1 MNNYKTSNYF
11 EKNKEINSYSTI
23 IEKNDSYYLKVMIFT
38 QSSRVVYRSVLSF
51 WDVEKLC
58 KHTDIRPK
66 DDKQVLM
73 DLNNIKNRYLDSKHG
88 EEIVFYVRD
97 NVDDF
102 ILPNITTVIDTP
114 LRVVYDIDSDE
125 DVNIDIFKE
134 LRENN
139 GCITGLLKLDN
150 NVRFSISDGNH
161 RTYAIHKLVE
171 RKLITGDIE
180 GLYIGVDFYL
190 ETDKEKEKG
199 IFVTLNTTKPIDSS
213 VMSLLRE
220 NDLIAYSVKS
230 LLGINQN
237 YKYVVEHFY
246 PQNDK
251 YIGVDLVND
260 SVSKSNN
267 TVSFNMIKN
276 VISLLSFGMLNAD
289 KKFEEAYSSNK
300 LEYIKFMKRISEFLN
315 YIFDNCEPFNKIDI
329 TKGKIKELRD
339 EYISMTGAGIYIIAG
354 IGHMAI
360 KYECIDIIEVAKVLC
375 TLDWKREVFDENN
388 INKIANPLFVGGI
401 LSEEG
406 KISNNRT
413 AIRGTIERIK
423 KEINLKD
430 EDIKKIIE
438 EQVQL
443 TLY

>member
-23 IEKNDSYYLKVMIFT
+23 IEKNDSYYLKVMIFM

-88 EEIVFYVRD
+88 EEIVFYVKD

-114 LRVVYDIDSDE
+114 LQVVYDLNSNE
-125 DVNIDIFKE
+125 DVNIDIFKA
-134 LRENN
+134 LKENN
-139 GCITGLLKLDN
+139 GCITGLLKLDK
-150 NVRFSISDGNH
+150 NVNFSIADGNH
-161 RTYAIHKLVE
+161 RTYSIHKLVE
-171 RKLITGDIE
+171 RKLISGDIE

-190 ETDKEKEKG
+190 ETDKEKEKS
-199 IFVTLNTTKPIDSS
+199 IFVNLNTTKPIDSS
-213 VMSLLRE
+213 VMSLLKE

-276 VISLLSFGMLNAD
+276 IISLLSFGKLNAD
-289 KKFEEAYSSNK
+289 KKFEEAYGSNK
-300 LEYIKFMKRISEFLN
+300 LEYMKFMKRISEFLN

-329 TKGKIKELRD
+329 RKANIKKLRE
-339 EYISMTGAGIYIIAG
+339 EYISMTGAGLYIIAG

-360 KYECIDIIEVAKVLC
+360 KYDGIDIIEVAKVLC
-375 TLDWKREVFDENN
+375 TLDWKRELLDENN
-388 INKIANPLFVGGI
+388 ENKIANPLFVGGI
-401 LSEEG
+401 LNKDG

-423 KEINLKD
+423 REINLMD
-430 EDIKKIIE
+430 EDIKKILD

>member
-58 KHTDIRPK
+58 KHTEIRPK

-88 EEIVFYVRD
+88 EEIVFYVKD

-171 RKLITGDIE
+171 RKLI
-180 GLYIGVDFYL
+180 
-190 ETDKEKEKG
+190 KE
-199 IFVTLNTTKPIDSS
+199 I
-213 VMSLLRE
+213 
-220 NDLIAYSVKS
+220 
-230 LLGINQN
+230 
-237 YKYVVEHFY
+237 
-246 PQNDK
+246 
-251 YIGVDLVND
+251 
-260 SVSKSNN
+260 
-267 TVSFNMIKN
+267 
-276 VISLLSFGMLNAD
+276 
-289 KKFEEAYSSNK
+289 
-300 LEYIKFMKRISEFLN
+300 
-315 YIFDNCEPFNKIDI
+315 
-329 TKGKIKELRD
+329 
-339 EYISMTGAGIYIIAG
+339 
-354 IGHMAI
+354 
-360 KYECIDIIEVAKVLC
+360 IIEKL
-375 TLDWKREVFDENN
+375 
-388 INKIANPLFVGGI
+388 
-401 LSEEG
+401 
-406 KISNNRT
+406 
-413 AIRGTIERIK
+413 
-423 KEINLKD
+423 
-430 EDIKKIIE
+430 
-438 EQVQL
+438 
-443 TLY
+443 